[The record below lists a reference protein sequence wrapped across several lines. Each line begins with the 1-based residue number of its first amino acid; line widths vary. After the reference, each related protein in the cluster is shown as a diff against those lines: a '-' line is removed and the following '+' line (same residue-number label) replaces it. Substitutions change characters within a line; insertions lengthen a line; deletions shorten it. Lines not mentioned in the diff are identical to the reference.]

1 MNINNLGVDL
11 AKHVFQLH
19 GVDRHGQVVVKK
31 RLRRRQMLSWFAD
44 QAPCRVG
51 LEACGGAHYW
61 ARELGKLGHEVRLI
75 SPQFVKPYV
84 KRGKN
89 DANDAEAICEALSR
103 PSMRFVAVKSTA
115 QQALQAEH
123 RIRARRVR
131 ARTALA
137 NEVRGL
143 LGEFGIVVPTS
154 LGALRRALPE
164 ILEDAENG
172 LPADFRILLAELAE
186 ELRNLDER
194 IKAQDARMQARAQCD
209 ERIQRLLAVEG
220 IGPMVASALVA
231 AVGDARQ
238 FGSGR
243 DLAAWVGLT
252 PREHSSGGKQ
262 RLGGITKQGDTY
274 LRTLLIHGARS
285 ALRAA
290 TNKTDAR
297 SRWVSALA
305 MRRNRNIAAVALA
318 NKNARIAWAIL
329 ARETHYRAAA

>member
-1 MNINNLGVDL
+1 MNISNLGVDL

-31 RLRRRQMLSWFAD
+31 RLRRAQMLGWFAE

-103 PSMRFVAVKSTA
+103 PSMRFVAVKNTA

-143 LGEFGIVVPTS
+143 LGEFGVVVPTS

-172 LPADFRILLAELAE
+172 LPGDFRILLAELAE

-290 TNKTDAR
+290 ANKTDAR

>member
-1 MNINNLGVDL
+1 
-11 AKHVFQLH
+11 
-19 GVDRHGQVVVKK
+19 
-31 RLRRRQMLSWFAD
+31 
-44 QAPCRVG
+44 
-51 LEACGGAHYW
+51 
-61 ARELGKLGHEVRLI
+61 
-75 SPQFVKPYV
+75 
-84 KRGKN
+84 
-89 DANDAEAICEALSR
+89 
-103 PSMRFVAVKSTA
+103 
-115 QQALQAEH
+115 
-123 RIRARRVR
+123 
-131 ARTALA
+131 
-137 NEVRGL
+137 
-143 LGEFGIVVPTS
+143 
-154 LGALRRALPE
+154 
-164 ILEDAENG
+164 
-172 LPADFRILLAELAE
+172 
-186 ELRNLDER
+186 
-194 IKAQDARMQARAQCD
+194 
-209 ERIQRLLAVEG
+209 
-220 IGPMVASALVA
+220 
-231 AVGDARQ
+231 VGDARQ